1 MKGTKPSET
10 IGGCHASQQQ
20 QQQQQQ
26 HSFFSQASWGRLE
39 MKPERKKVQGSVT
52 LIASLQAL
60 LSKAISLEIFQS
72 LRSLLTNSSHIS
84 LGLPLPLFTLS
95 TSSRSHYA
103 PAPQEAF
110 VGHVQTISADAG

>member
-20 QQQQQQ
+20 QQQQ
-26 HSFFSQASWGRLE
+26 HSFFPQTSWGRLE
-39 MKPERKKVQGSVT
+39 MKPERKKVQGSGT

-72 LRSLLTNSSHIS
+72 LRSPS
-84 LGLPLPLFTLS
+84 LFY
-95 TSSRSHYA
+95 SR
-103 PAPQEAF
+103 
-110 VGHVQTISADAG
+110 I